1 VTGDVFLAG
10 GVRTPFGRFGGGLR
24 DVPPTTLAAETIKV
38 TLEATGCP
46 PDRLDELVLG
56 IGMRAGGTMAPARQ
70 ALVEAGLPPSLPS
83 ITVDRAC
90 CSSMSA
96 VGLGLAKIRSGEA
109 TNVLAGGAENMSGT
123 PFLLRAR
130 WGQRLGDLVAEDPL
144 LMRSPISDE
153 PIARY
158 VGQVALRFAVSREV
172 QDDWAVQSHERYFE
186 ALERGY
192 FTAEIVPVQSG
203 GETVSRDEQPR
214 RSTPEALAALPTIY
228 GSPTITAGNAPGLN
242 DGAATLLV
250 SSDPSLHRLGKLLA
264 YAQVS
269 GQLNG
274 SAYLPAVAIRAALSQ
289 VGWAI
294 DDVDN
299 LEINEAY
306 AAMPL
311 VSTKVLAED
320 DESKWAKMLARTN
333 VHGGAVAIGH
343 PMGASGARIVLTL
356 ARTLAERGGGRG
368 VAAICGGFGQADAVV
383 IEV

>member
-1 VTGDVFLAG
+1 
-10 GVRTPFGRFGGGLR
+10 
-24 DVPPTTLAAETIKV
+24 
-38 TLEATGCP
+38 
-46 PDRLDELVLG
+46 
-56 IGMRAGGTMAPARQ
+56 
-70 ALVEAGLPPSLPS
+70 
-83 ITVDRAC
+83 
-90 CSSMSA
+90 
-96 VGLGLAKIRSGEA
+96 
-109 TNVLAGGAENMSGT
+109 
-123 PFLLRAR
+123 
-130 WGQRLGDLVAEDPL
+130 
-144 LMRSPISDE
+144 
-153 PIARY
+153 
-158 VGQVALRFAVSREV
+158 VSREV